1 MKKKIIVS
9 VFVFIVV
16 IVLTLGISSVII
28 GKLKAHHTDSIY
40 VTSSDWVNEV
50 GAVACGELVKG
61 IPELKYSIEGN
72 KGGIIVDF
80 YYKNYDKLDKEKKVV
95 LKDKMRKLSRA
106 FAFSLVSYGIENDN
120 ANCIINVRA
129 NKSDKPKLSLINN
142 DIVFF

>member
-16 IVLTLGISSVII
+16 IVLTLGISSIII

-61 IPELKYSIEGN
+61 IPELEYSIEGN
-72 KGGIIVDF
+72 KG
-80 YYKNYDKLDKEKKVV
+80 V
-95 LKDKMRKLSRA
+95 LKDKMKKLSRA
-106 FAFSLVSYGIENDN
+106 FAFSLVSYGIESDN